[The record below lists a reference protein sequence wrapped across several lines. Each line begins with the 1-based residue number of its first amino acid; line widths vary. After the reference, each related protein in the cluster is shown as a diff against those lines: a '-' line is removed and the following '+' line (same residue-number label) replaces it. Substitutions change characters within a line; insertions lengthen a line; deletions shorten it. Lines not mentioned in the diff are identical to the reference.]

1 MQLEN
6 HADSMARL
14 QATMQRLKAN
24 LTPEHFIEEVS
35 TAFQD
40 AGASQSSV
48 ESLFRKEPSF
58 EHFRE
63 ALERAHAT
71 CKGPASILVLGCGRG
86 FAGVPASFAA
96 TVVREVFTP
105 ADMAELIELD
115 LTPAM
120 LNNYDASRRP
130 IAGSA
135 GQRYDLIVAHSL
147 LHFLPG
153 LASFFSLVHGSLK
166 PSGSFVLS
174 HEPNARFWRN
184 GACRRCLHR
193 LQRARRLRVILSA
206 LKQRVHPAA
215 SKSAAVPQSRLH
227 TVNAILR
234 QRHGFT
240 ADLTEEEMRRIVDVH
255 RPPSAPSTFKIGLDG
270 FDFEQLGRT
279 YLSQFH
285 LAWLASSGHMGYY
298 DVSRLS
304 AKWKRAEQRLSNSF
318 PLDGSVFTSLWKLA

>member
-1 MQLEN
+1 MPQ
-6 HADSMARL
+6 L

-24 LTPEHFIEEVS
+24 LTPEQFIEEVS

-48 ESLFRKEPSF
+48 EDLFRKEPSF

-71 CKGPASILVLGCGRG
+71 CKAPAAILVLGCGRG

-96 TVVREVFTP
+96 TVVREVFAP
-105 ADMAELIELD
+105 ADIAELREID

-120 LNNYDASRRP
+120 LNNYNSSRSSIP
-130 IAGSA
+130 VSA
-135 GQRYDLIVAHSL
+135 GERYDLVVTHSL
-147 LHFLPG
+147 LHFVPSLG
-153 LASFFSLVHGSLK
+153 SFFSLVHRSLK

-184 GACRRCLHR
+184 TACRRCLHR
-193 LQRARRLRVILSA
+193 FQRVRRLRGLLGT
-206 LKQRVHPAA
+206 LKQRVRPAR
-215 SKSAAVPQSRLH
+215 SKSAAAPQSRLH
-227 TVNAILR
+227 AVNAILR
-234 QRHGFT
+234 ERHGFT

-298 DVSRLS
+298 DASRLS
-304 AKWKRAEQRLSNSF
+304 AKWKRAEQRLSNAF